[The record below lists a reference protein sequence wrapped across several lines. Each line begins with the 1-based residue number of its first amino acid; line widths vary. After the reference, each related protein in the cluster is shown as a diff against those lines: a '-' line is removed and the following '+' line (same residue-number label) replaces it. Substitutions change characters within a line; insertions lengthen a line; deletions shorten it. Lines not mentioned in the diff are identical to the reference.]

1 MPPEVMDAMA
11 DPSTAT
17 GTDQTGT
24 DAATSAETLK
34 PDQAAQDTPPPFHEH
49 PRFQELIGKNRQLES
64 VVSRLSQQLAGLQR
78 GRDGDQTPPEYVEAA
93 EALFSKVLPA
103 HPKLRALL
111 ELAERAP
118 ALTQSVESL
127 TTAQRNG
134 LLQAGRSQ
142 IATLSQ
148 TSKLPSDENSLNLIE
163 EMVAGTIRRLP
174 DGEAR
179 FLRGDLAIVK
189 EAFEQVEKNFLSH
202 LRREAS
208 AQLAQTKQKTSR
220 LPPAPRGGVPG
231 SEGDL
236 KLEPG
241 KERDFTAAL
250 HKKALAL
257 LETGE

>member
-1 MPPEVMDAMA
+1 MPPEVMDATV
-11 DPSTAT
+11 DSSTTIGA
-17 GTDQTGT
+17 DQTGT
-24 DAATSAETLK
+24 DAASSAETLNT
-34 PDQAAQDTPPPFHEH
+34 DQVASQPPFHEH
-49 PRFQELIGKNRQLES
+49 PRFQELIGKNRQLEAA
-64 VVSRLSQQLAGLQR
+64 VSRLSQQLTSLQR
-78 GRDGDQTPPEYVEAA
+78 GREGDQPSPEYVDAA
-93 EALFSKVLPA
+93 NALFDKVLPA
-103 HPKLRALL
+103 HPKLKALL
-111 ELAERAP
+111 DLAERAP

-142 IATLSQ
+142 IATLAQ
-148 TSKLPSDENSLNLIE
+148 TSKLPNDEASLNLIE
-163 EMVAGTIRRLP
+163 EMVAGTIRRLS

-179 FLRGDLAIVK
+179 FLRGDLAVVK
-189 EAFEQVEKNFLSH
+189 EAFEQVEKTFLSQ

-208 AQLAQTKQKTSR
+208 ASLAQSKQKTSR
-220 LPPAPRGGVPG
+220 LPPAPRGGLPG

-257 LETGE
+257 LETRE